1 MQHFQ
6 FSRPDHDLL
15 VRRVAAGLLEGTLR
29 PSDVDGRTDR
39 QVRDW
44 MARHASTAGDTRVS
58 APVAPV

>member
-6 FSRPDHDLL
+6 FSRHDHDLL

-44 MARHASTAGDTRVS
+44 MARHASTVGNTRVS